1 MHPVDA
7 ISEPMT
13 SMPSKVQSLVVHGSC
28 RAPNGDISVVVMG
41 YGKPMV
47 PNPMFP
53 EPRPLTQMA
62 ALRWISVL
70 SNYTFVKQES
80 LLRHR

>member
-7 ISEPMT
+7 ISQPMT
-13 SMPSKVQSLVVHGSC
+13 SMPGKVQTL
-28 RAPNGDISVVVMG
+28 DISVVVMG

-53 EPRPLTQMA
+53 
-62 ALRWISVL
+62 
-70 SNYTFVKQES
+70 
-80 LLRHR
+80 

>member
-7 ISEPMT
+7 ISQPMT
-13 SMPSKVQSLVVHGSC
+13 SMPGKVQTLDIS
-28 RAPNGDISVVVMG
+28 GDISVVVMG

-53 EPRPLTQMA
+53 
-62 ALRWISVL
+62 
-70 SNYTFVKQES
+70 
-80 LLRHR
+80 